1 MRKKNKNRWETQH
14 SNLVERHSNKRVELP
29 LRPQSGV
36 LTSSV
41 LQLGYS
47 RGPFP
52 RSDLS
57 TAMETRRMRRLGV
70 PRKSVRGKVFVR
82 GVM

>member
-1 MRKKNKNRWETQH
+1 LGKIAFKYEG
-14 SNLVERHSNKRVELP
+14 EFPSNKRVELL

-36 LTSSV
+36 LTSAV
-41 LQLGYS
+41 LELGYS

-57 TAMETRRMRRLGV
+57 TAMETRRMRILGV
-70 PRKSVRGKVFVR
+70 PRKSGEITAGKVFVR
-82 GVM
+82 VLM